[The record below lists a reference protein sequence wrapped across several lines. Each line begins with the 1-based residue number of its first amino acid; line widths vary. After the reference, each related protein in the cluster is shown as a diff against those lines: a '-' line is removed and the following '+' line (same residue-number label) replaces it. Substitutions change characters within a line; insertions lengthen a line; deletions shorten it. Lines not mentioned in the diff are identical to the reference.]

1 MHRRNTT
8 RLKYTE
14 IHNRT
19 WTDVSSSSERTNE
32 RHIPGRKDDAETP
45 KQAPHFLAVK
55 KKKKKEKAWSLGW
68 SAEFQQ
74 EKTQQSKT
82 QMHTRGVST
91 LGHVRQRETAWA
103 ELVKGWDTPLLVP
116 LASGRLKGGILYHWP
131 G

>member
-1 MHRRNTT
+1 MQKRQNKFHISSQ
-8 RLKYTE
+8 LK
-14 IHNRT
+14 N
-19 WTDVSSSSERTNE
+19 NN
-32 RHIPGRKDDAETP
+32 
-45 KQAPHFLAVK
+45 
-55 KKKKKEKAWSLGW
+55 KEKTSSLGW

-74 EKTQQSKT
+74 EKTQQSNT
-82 QMHTRGVST
+82 QTHIWRAST